1 MLDALS
7 RAVAE
12 PTGLPL
18 FGSKRSPGL
27 FVATS
32 AARFAAQRCVEEA
45 LVRVLR
51 QEPRGKTTQD
61 ICAITDKG
69 LHYLLDQV
77 SPHQVL
83 EDLVRAVEG
92 RQTQLQEL
100 TSAVRQAQGSL
111 DGMRTA
117 TLQVIQQLHRCPDTP
132 MPQGATA
139 HA

>member
-18 FGSKRSPGL
+18 FGSKSSPGL

-32 AARFAAQRCVEEA
+32 AARFAAQRCLDEA

-51 QEPRGKTTQD
+51 SEPRGKTTQD

-69 LHYLLDQV
+69 LHYLLHQA
-77 SPHQVL
+77 SPRQVL
-83 EDLVRAVEG
+83 EDLVGAVES
-92 RQTQLQEL
+92 RQAQLHEL
-100 TSAVRQAQGSL
+100 THAVRQAQASL
-111 DGMRTA
+111 DGLRA
-117 TLQVIQQLHRCPDTP
+117 
-132 MPQGATA
+132 
-139 HA
+139 